1 MNGVGRA
8 GPICRRAFTR
18 PYKPMVIGTYS
29 FWMTLPGFQ
38 KGTRP
43 VIHCEGSGAQ
53 ASWKRRADLS
63 KTAGAEA
70 KAEA

>member
-1 MNGVGRA
+1 MKRVGRA

-29 FWMTLPGFQ
+29 FWITLPGFQ
-38 KGTRP
+38 KGTRA
-43 VIHCEGSGAQ
+43 VIRAEGSGVQ
-53 ASWKRRADLS
+53 AGRKRQADLS